1 MSLYDMMTN
10 INNID
15 YLTTL
20 DNIIKEIRE
29 EYKDL
34 DETQTCKIYSG
45 LLSDRLNNL
54 HIPNRIINTTKLGST
69 YEHEF
74 VLIPYKD
81 EFILSDLTYSQFH
94 CLDPNLVDLLDKG
107 YMVINDELLNE
118 YLQYV
123 TSDIESYEFNVFNT
137 FYDAHHIIKK

>member
-54 HIPNRIINTTKLGST
+54 HIPNRIINTTKL
-69 YEHEF
+69 
-74 VLIPYKD
+74 
-81 EFILSDLTYSQFH
+81 
-94 CLDPNLVDLLDKG
+94 
-107 YMVINDELLNE
+107 
-118 YLQYV
+118 QYV